1 MKAIIIGAG
10 GRGMGYSN
18 WACENRDKIQ
28 IVNMEFEDGIT
39 AVFSM
44 CGFTPETSRTI
55 KIMGTKGQIRATMH
69 ENIIEVTDFAEYKK
83 RVINLNVAEGRE
95 GHGGGDSGLLQ
106 AFCEYIDY
114 DKDNIGIS
122 SLRVTAENHMI
133 SFAAEES
140 RVSGGK
146 LVELK

>member
-55 KIMGTKGQIRATMH
+55 KIMGTKGQIRATMY

-83 RVINLNVAEGRE
+83 RVISLNIAEGRE
-95 GHGGGDSGLLQ
+95 GHGGGDSGLLK

-114 DKDNIGIS
+114 DKDNIGIA

-140 RVSGGK
+140 RVGGGK